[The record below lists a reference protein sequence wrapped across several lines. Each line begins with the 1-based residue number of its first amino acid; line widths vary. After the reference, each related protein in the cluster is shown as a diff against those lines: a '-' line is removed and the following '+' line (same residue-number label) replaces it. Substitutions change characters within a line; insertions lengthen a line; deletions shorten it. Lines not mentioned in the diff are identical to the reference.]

1 MNIDYSKITKNTRV
15 IELLKQRTEIENY
28 IKAIDETALIKHEI
42 ELLALPDVVSSKPDR
57 KSLRQIIEERRTNLC
72 LTASILKAGGKN
84 ETFFVGKYKL
94 LDNILNEFD
103 GIDEPN

>member
-1 MNIDYSKITKNTRV
+1 MEKFREQFKKEKDFTYWAEGCNYGSFNDDYVNWLEKK
-15 IELLKQRTEIENY
+15 
-28 IKAIDETALIKHEI
+28 
-42 ELLALPDVVSSKPDR
+42 LALTLTDVVSSKPDR

-84 ETFFVGKYKL
+84 ETFFVGKYEL